1 MSTSTSKDRKP
12 FVKSNVRPGDG
23 STPHREKDFDNRK
36 PYLSVPHPSAEL
48 IRKHIWAVKT
58 FVQSDHAMAKGWEVP
73 VQDGSGNV
81 VNVTQTMVDIF
92 PDYDANPGEYPKTII
107 PRTFA
112 SHGGGLSDLELKD
125 LETQIKEDWR
135 ELAKQRETI
144 ITGKIQIM
152 GILSGSLNPAIK
164 SQLRKTQV
172 GKQAIDSENDPLTLI
187 NLLLR
192 TDFSKGATN
201 SISPMMTYHNSRM
214 MLFSVGFKQEM
225 HESLDMWK
233 NKFNSQVEIV
243 KKNAAI
249 VGGACAQ
256 ETLTE
261 ESLGW
266 LYYSK
271 LNAKFNELRTRV
283 ETNLLRPTPNTVEE
297 WIEQA
302 RFWDTN
308 TVEYSG
314 AGASTTAASSK
325 GAYVTTSEAGGKSG
339 TKLSCRTHNTN
350 EHRWN
355 DEVCRALR
363 ASEPAN
369 GSNGGKNQ
377 PKESKKGSSDGSKK
391 GGDGKGSGK
400 AS

>member
-1 MSTSTSKDRKP
+1 MSTTSASKDRKP

-23 STPHREKDFDNRK
+23 ATPHREKDFDNRK
-36 PYLSVPHPSAEL
+36 PFLSVPHPTAEL
-48 IRKHIWAVKT
+48 MRKHILAVKI
-58 FVQSDHAMAKGWEVP
+58 FVQSDHAMAKGWEIPVELDSGDVINVP
-73 VQDGSGNV
+73 QSM
-81 VNVTQTMVDIF
+81 TDIF
-92 PDYDANPGEYPKTII
+92 PDHDGNPGEYPKTIT
-107 PRTFA
+107 PRTYA
-112 SHGGGLSDLELKD
+112 THGIGLNDLELKD
-125 LETQIKEDWR
+125 LGTKIKDDSR
-135 ELAKQRETI
+135 DLASQRDAI
-144 ITGKIQIM
+144 MTGKNQIM
-152 GILSGSLNPAIK
+152 GILTGSLNPAIK
-164 SQLRKTQV
+164 SQLRKTAV

-201 SISPMMTYHNSRM
+201 SISPMMTYHNSRL
-214 MLFSVGFKQEM
+214 MLFSIGFKQEM

-233 NKFNSQVEIV
+233 NKFNSQWEIV

-249 VGGACAQ
+249 VGGACAL

-314 AGASTTAASSK
+314 AGASTTTASSK

-339 TKLSCRTHNTN
+339 TKLSCREGVREGLLTV
-350 EHRWN
+350 
-355 DEVCRALR
+355 D
-363 ASEPAN
+363 
-369 GSNGGKNQ
+369 Q
-377 PKESKKGSSDGSKK
+377 PTTKPKCK
-391 GGDGKGSGK
+391 
-400 AS
+400 

>member
-1 MSTSTSKDRKP
+1 MSAASTSKERKP

-23 STPHREKDFDNRK
+23 TTAPREKEDNRK
-36 PYLSVPHPSAEL
+36 PFLSHPHPTAEL
-48 IRKHIWAVKT
+48 MRKHIMAVKT

-73 VQDGSGNV
+73 VRLDNGDL
-81 VNVTQTMVDIF
+81 VNVPQSMVDIF
-92 PDYDANPGEYPKTII
+92 PDHDGNPGEYPKTIT
-107 PRTFA
+107 PRSYATHGDGLNNFELMDLGIKIKDDSRDLA
-112 SHGGGLSDLELKD
+112 S
-125 LETQIKEDWR
+125 
-135 ELAKQRETI
+135 QRDAI
-144 ITGKIQIM
+144 MTGKNQIM
-152 GILSGSLNPAIK
+152 GILTGSLNPAIK
-164 SQLRKTQV
+164 NQLRKTAI
-172 GKQAIDSENDPLTLI
+172 GKQAIDSENDPLTLL

-214 MLFSVGFKQEM
+214 MLFSIVFKQEM
-225 HESLDMWK
+225 HDSLDTWR

-243 KKNAAI
+243 KKNAII
-249 VGGACAQ
+249 VGGGCAD
-256 ETLTE
+256 EKLTE

-283 ETNLLRPTPNTVEE
+283 ETNLVRPMPKSVEE
-297 WIEQA
+297 WIEAA

-314 AGASTTAASSK
+314 ASASTTTTSSK
-325 GAYVTTSEAGGKSG
+325 GAYVTTSTSGSKNEAGFR
-339 TKLSCRTHNTN
+339 CRTHNTN

-355 DEVCRALR
+355 DAACKALR
-363 ASEPAN
+363 SSDSAK
-369 GSNGGKNQ
+369 GSNEGKNQ
-377 PKESKKGSSDGSKK
+377 PKETKKGSSDANSK

-400 AS
+400 TA